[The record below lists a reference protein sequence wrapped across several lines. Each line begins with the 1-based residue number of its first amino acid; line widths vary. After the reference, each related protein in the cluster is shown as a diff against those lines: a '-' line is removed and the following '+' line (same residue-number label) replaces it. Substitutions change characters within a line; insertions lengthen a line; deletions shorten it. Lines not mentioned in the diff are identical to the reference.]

1 MSNSILK
8 LNQIS
13 RHFGGLKALDQVSFE
28 IPENSLCGLIGPNG
42 AGKTTLFNVI
52 TGVYSP
58 SSGSVEFDKHSIG
71 GAKPYQI
78 AEYGMTRTFQNI
90 RLFKN
95 LSVLQNIMIAHDLRR
110 KKSLMSSLLSTR
122 KFHEDEK
129 KAEDFCMNLLTYFN
143 LENKAHLDSSCLP
156 YGEQRKLEILR
167 ALATQPKL
175 ILLDEPAAGL
185 NHSETEGLMSSLQ
198 KMKKDFNLTLLLIEH
213 DMKLVMG
220 VCERIAV
227 LDYGVKI
234 AEGTPKEIQKNPK
247 VIEAY
252 LGKAA
257 THA

>member
-78 AEYGMTRTFQNI
+78 AKYGMTRTFQNI

-110 KKSLMSSLLSTR
+110 TKSLMSSLLSTR

-129 KAEDFCMNLLTYFN
+129 KAEDFCINLLTYFN
-143 LENKAHLDSSCLP
+143 LENKAHLESGSLP

-185 NHSETEGLMSSLQ
+185 NHSETEGLMCSLQ

-220 VCERIAV
+220 LCEKIVV
-227 LDYGVKI
+227 LDYGKKI
-234 AEGTPKEIQKNPK
+234 ADGTPTEVRHSPQ

-252 LGKAA
+252 LGKDNE
-257 THA
+257 H

>member
-71 GAKPYQI
+71 ESKPYQI
-78 AEYGMTRTFQNI
+78 AKYGMTRTFQNI

-110 KKSLMSSLLSTR
+110 TKSLMSSLLSTR

-129 KAEDFCMNLLTYFN
+129 KAEEFCMNLLTYFN
-143 LENKAHLDSSCLP
+143 LENKAHFESCSLP

-185 NHSETEGLMSSLQ
+185 NHSETEGLMRSLE

-220 VCERIAV
+220 LCEKIVV
-227 LDYGVKI
+227 LDYGKKI
-234 AEGTPKEIQKNPK
+234 ADGTPSEVRHSPQ

-252 LGKAA
+252 LGKDNE
-257 THA
+257 H

>member
-71 GAKPYQI
+71 GTKPYQI

-110 KKSLMSSLLSTR
+110 TKSLMSSLLSTR

-143 LENKAHLDSSCLP
+143 LENKAHLESGSLP

-185 NHSETEGLMSSLQ
+185 NHSETEGLMRSLE

-220 VCERIAV
+220 LCEKIVV
-227 LDYGVKI
+227 LDYGKKI
-234 AEGTPKEIQKNPK
+234 ADGTPTEVRHSPQ

-252 LGKAA
+252 LGKDNE
-257 THA
+257 H